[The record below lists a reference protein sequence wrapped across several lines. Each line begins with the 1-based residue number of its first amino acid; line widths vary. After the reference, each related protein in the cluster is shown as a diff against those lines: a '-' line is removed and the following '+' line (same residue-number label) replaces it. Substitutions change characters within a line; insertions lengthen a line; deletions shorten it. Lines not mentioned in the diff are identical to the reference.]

1 MRMTF
6 WLLTSTALLLA
17 APAKD
22 LGKPLV
28 QKETLA
34 ISRVLAAPDDYA
46 GKVVQVKG
54 KITEVCTMMGCW
66 MNLVEA
72 GTAKELRIKVNDG
85 EIVFPKEAIGKTA
98 LAEGTFKKIQLTREQ
113 AVARAKHEAEETGR
127 KFDPAQVKGPVT
139 IYQIQ
144 GTGARIL
151 E

>member
-1 MRMTF
+1 MTI
-6 WLLTSTALLLA
+6 WLLASAALLVA
-17 APAKD
+17 GAKN
-22 LGKPLV
+22 LGKPLTL
-28 QKETLA
+28 KEPLA
-34 ISRVLAAPDDYA
+34 ISKVLSTPDDYA
-46 GKVVQVKG
+46 GKTVQVKG

-66 MNLVEA
+66 MNLVET
-72 GTAKELRIKVNDG
+72 GTTKAIRIKVNDG

-98 LAEGTFKKIQLTREQ
+98 LAEGTFKKIQLTQEQ